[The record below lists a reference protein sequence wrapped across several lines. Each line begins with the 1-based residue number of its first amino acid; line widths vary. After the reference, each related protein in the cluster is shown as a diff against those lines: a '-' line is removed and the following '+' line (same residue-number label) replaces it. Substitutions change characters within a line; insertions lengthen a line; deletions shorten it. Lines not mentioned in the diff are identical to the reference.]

1 VTSDVFR
8 RQDAQV
14 IADDLLV
21 SLVERAS
28 AGDADAWEALYRRAY
43 PGMLGYASR
52 RLGADRGADAVAEA
66 MARAVARIGTFR
78 WHGAGFDAWLY
89 GILRHVVLDAHRA
102 RARESRRRVPTD
114 GELAGP
120 LEHVLAG
127 EEARAVRAAF
137 ATLDPND
144 QEILE
149 LRVVAGLSAEEV
161 GRVVGRRAGAVRM
174 AQSRALAALRRAMT
188 ERES

>member
-1 VTSDVFR
+1 
-8 RQDAQV
+8 V
-14 IADDLLV
+14 ITDDLLV
-21 SLVERAS
+21 PLVERAS
-28 AGDADAWEALYRRAY
+28 AGDAEAWEALYRRAY
-43 PGMLGYASR
+43 PGMLAYASR
-52 RLGADRGADAVAEA
+52 RLGPDRAADAVAEA

-78 WHGAGFDAWLY
+78 WFGAGFDAWLY

-102 RARESRRRVPTD
+102 RARESRRRVPVD
-114 GELAGP
+114 ADRAGP

-127 EEARAVRAAF
+127 EEAQAVRAAF
-137 ATLDPND
+137 ATLDPDD

-161 GRVVGRRAGAVRM
+161 GRIVGRRAGAVRM

-188 ERES
+188 GQQR

>member
-1 VTSDVFR
+1 
-8 RQDAQV
+8 
-14 IADDLLV
+14 
-21 SLVERAS
+21 
-28 AGDADAWEALYRRAY
+28 
-43 PGMLGYASR
+43 MLGYASR

-78 WHGAGFDAWLY
+78 WQGGGFEAWLY

-102 RARESRRRVPTD
+102 HAREARRRVPVD
-114 GELAGP
+114 ADRAGP

-137 ATLDPND
+137 ATLAPDD
-144 QEILE
+144 REILE

-188 ERES
+188 ERERLTERER